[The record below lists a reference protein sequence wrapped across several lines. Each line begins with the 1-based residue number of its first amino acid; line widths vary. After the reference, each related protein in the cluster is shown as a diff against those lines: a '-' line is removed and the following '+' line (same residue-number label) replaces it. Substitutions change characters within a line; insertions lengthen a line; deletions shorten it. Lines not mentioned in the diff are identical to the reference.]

1 MVVIKIYTPR
11 SGVIFPLQPPL
22 NGLILYSQNGLKT
35 FETIEDTGSHAIK
48 KSGIRRLQVICRRN
62 SHRFHLRVYG
72 YRGPKRM
79 RKK

>member
-22 NGLILYSQNGLKT
+22 NGLILYSQKRLKT

-48 KSGIRRLQVICRRN
+48 KSGIRRL
-62 SHRFHLRVYG
+62 
-72 YRGPKRM
+72 
-79 RKK
+79 